1 MNLKILVPKWSYEI
15 DDYVF
20 LVSPTKLDEPIYVI
34 EALSRP
40 KRDEYLKAMKE
51 ELESM
56 KISELWDLLDL
67 PNERKATGNKWIFKF
82 KRKFD
87 GSYRKPQITIGVKGF
102 TQEVGIN
109 NEETF

>member
-1 MNLKILVPKWSYEI
+1 MRKTTRKGVPKWSYDIEE
-15 DDYVF
+15 YVF

-56 KISELWDLLDL
+56 KTNKLWDLLDL
-67 PNERKATGNKWIFKF
+67 PKERKAIGNK
-82 KRKFD
+82 
-87 GSYRKPQITIGVKGF
+87 
-102 TQEVGIN
+102 
-109 NEETF
+109 